1 MKVSLRAAR
10 VNANLS
16 QDEVAKRLRKTPQTV
31 VNWEKGRTRID
42 AANFRVLCEMYGA
55 TQADIVLPYS
65 LCSD

>member
-31 VNWEKGRTRID
+31 VNWEKGRTKID
-42 AANFRVLCEMYGA
+42 MANLKLLCEMYGA
-55 TQADIVLPYS
+55 TQADIVLPYL